1 MNFTVEEQPQ
11 SEKTLDG
18 MSIVITGRLTTFKNR
33 AELQQAIE
41 AHGGKVIGS
50 VSKNTTYLINNDNM
64 SNSAKN
70 VAAKKLGI
78 PVLTEEEFSQ
88 KFLT

>member
-1 MNFTVEEQPQ
+1 MY
-11 SEKTLDG
+11 
-18 MSIVITGRLTTFKNR
+18 KNR
-33 AELQQAIE
+33 AELQQVIE